1 MMRTVLPDR
10 RVVIAQLR
18 AQDDADALTL
28 RPPDGVPRPF
38 HVAVGDP
45 QAPLAKL
52 LQILDLNGL
61 LGDDG
66 RLRPEVGLVSMGDH
80 FDWGRPED
88 REAATA
94 EGTLVLSWL
103 AAHPPDQ
110 VQILVGNHDLVRV
123 GELFGFTDESFAEA
137 RALAAAALQPQKHA
151 AFLARYPMLASPAV
165 ISRDY
170 SCFDVR
176 QRALVTRLLKTRRLR
191 LAFAPERDLL
201 LVHAGVTTEDLEPLG
216 PIGHDAPS
224 IAAALNRFLDERV
237 AKWKGDTALDLSPLH
252 ELGSASDGEARGILA
267 HRPANP
273 AASKGVDL
281 VGRRYDPRQ
290 LPSGITQVIG
300 HINDKKCRELMGDW
314 AKSKTP
320 ELGTLRGLEI
330 GGREDYHL
338 GCLDHDRLLFLD
350 GAMHQAEAV
359 EYELFDLELRQ
370 RLILR

>member
-1 MMRTVLPDR
+1 MMRSVSLDR
-10 RVVIAQLR
+10 RVLIAQLR

-28 RPPDGVPRPF
+28 CPPDGVPRPF

-45 QAPLAKL
+45 QAPLSKFL
-52 LQILDLNGL
+52 HILDLNGL
-61 LGDDG
+61 LGDTG

-80 FDWGRPED
+80 FDWGRPDD
-88 REAATA
+88 RETATA

-123 GELFGFTDESFAEA
+123 GELSSFTDESFVEA
-137 RALAAAALQPQKHA
+137 RALADAAVQPQQHA

-191 LAFAPERDLL
+191 LALAPERDLL
-201 LVHAGVTTEDLEPLG
+201 LVHAGVTAEDLEHLG
-216 PIGHDAPS
+216 PIGPDAPA
-224 IAAALNRFLDERV
+224 IAEALNRFLDASV
-237 AKWKGDTALDLSPLH
+237 ARWKGDGPLDLSPLH
-252 ELGSASDGEARGILA
+252 ELGSARDGEARGILA

-273 AASKGVDL
+273 SAIKQSDR
-281 VGRRYDPRQ
+281 GRRYDPRTM
-290 LPSGITQVIG
+290 PSGITQVIG
-300 HINDKKCRELMGDW
+300 HINDKKCRELMGTW
-314 AKSKTP
+314 ARSKTA

-350 GAMHQAEAV
+350 GAMHQVEAV

>member
-1 MMRTVLPDR
+1 VQPDR

-28 RPPDGVPRPF
+28 PPADGVPRPF

-45 QAPLAKL
+45 QASLEKFL
-52 LQILDLNGL
+52 RVLDLNGL
-61 LGDDG
+61 LGDNG

-80 FDWGRPED
+80 FDWGRPDE
-88 REAATA
+88 RETATA
-94 EGTLVLSWL
+94 DGTLVLSWL

-123 GELFGFTDESFAEA
+123 GELSGFTDQGFAEA
-137 RALAAAALQPQKHA
+137 RALADAAVTPQLHA

-176 QRALVTRLLKTRRLR
+176 QRALMTRLLRARRVR
-191 LAFAPERDLL
+191 LALAPERDLL
-201 LVHAGVTTEDLEPLG
+201 LVHAGVTTEDLAPLG
-216 PIGHDAPS
+216 PIGSDAPS
-224 IAAALNRFLDERV
+224 IAEALNRFFDAMV
-237 AKWKGDTALDLSPLH
+237 ARWKGEGALDLAPLH
-252 ELGSASDGEARGILA
+252 VLGSARDGEARGILA

-273 AASKGVDL
+273 ATSKNADHS
-281 VGRRYDPRQ
+281 GRRYDPRTI
-290 LPSGITQVIG
+290 PSGVTQAIG
-300 HINDKKCRELMGDW
+300 HINDKKCRELMGSW
-314 AKSKTP
+314 AKSKTV

-350 GAMHQAEAV
+350 GAMHQVDAV

>member
-1 MMRTVLPDR
+1 MMRSVLPDR

-18 AQDDADALTL
+18 AQDDAEALTL

-45 QAPLAKL
+45 QAPLEKF

-88 REAATA
+88 RETATA

-110 VQILVGNHDLVRV
+110 VQILAGNHDLVRV
-123 GELFGFTDESFAEA
+123 GELVGFTDESFAEA
-137 RALAAAALQPQKHA
+137 RALADAALQPQKHA
-151 AFLARYPMLASPAV
+151 AFLTRYPMLASPAV

-176 QRALVTRLLKTRRLR
+176 QRALMTRLLRARRVR
-191 LAFAPERDLL
+191 LAIAPERDLL
-201 LVHAGVTTEDLEPLG
+201 LVHAGVTTEDLECLG
-216 PIGHDAPS
+216 PVGPDAPA
-224 IAAALNRFLDERV
+224 IAEALNRFFDARV
-237 AKWKGDTALDLSPLH
+237 AMWKGEGALDLAPLH
-252 ELGSASDGEARGILA
+252 VLGSARDGEARGLLA

-273 AASKGVDL
+273 AATKQVDR
-281 VGRRYDPRQ
+281 GRRYDPRSI
-290 LPSGITQVIG
+290 PAGVTQVIG
-300 HINDKKCRELMGDW
+300 HINDKKCRELMGPW
-314 AKSKTP
+314 AFTQIP
-320 ELGTLRGLEI
+320 ELGSLRGLEV
-330 GGREDYHL
+330 GARVEYHL
-338 GCLDHDRLLFLD
+338 GCRDEDRLLFLD
-350 GAMHQAEAV
+350 GAMHQVAAV

-370 RLILR
+370 RLVLR

>member
-1 MMRTVLPDR
+1 MMRSVSLDR

-28 RPPDGVPRPF
+28 SPPDGVPRPF

-45 QAPLAKL
+45 QASLEKFL
-52 LQILDLNGL
+52 RILDLNGL
-61 LGDDG
+61 LGDTG

-80 FDWGRPED
+80 FDWGRPDD
-88 REAATA
+88 REEATRD
-94 EGTLVLSWL
+94 GTLVLSWL
-103 AAHPPDQ
+103 AAHPSDQ

-123 GELFGFTDESFAEA
+123 GELSGFTDASFVEA
-137 RALAAAALQPQKHA
+137 RALADAAVQPQQHA

-176 QRALVTRLLKTRRLR
+176 QRALVTRLLRARRVR
-191 LAFAPERDLL
+191 LAIAPERDLL
-201 LVHAGVTTEDLEPLG
+201 LVHAGVTTEDLECLG
-216 PIGHDAPS
+216 PVGPDAPA
-224 IAAALNRFLDERV
+224 IADALNRFFDARV
-237 AKWKGDTALDLSPLH
+237 AKWKGEGALDLSPLH
-252 ELGSASDGEARGILA
+252 VLGSARDGEARGLLA

-273 AASKGVDL
+273 AATKQVDR
-281 VGRRYDPRQ
+281 GRRYDPRSI
-290 LPSGITQVIG
+290 PAGVTQVIG
-300 HINDKKCRELMGDW
+300 HINDKKCRELMGGW

-330 GGREDYHL
+330 GSREDYHL

-350 GAMHQAEAV
+350 GAMHQVDAV